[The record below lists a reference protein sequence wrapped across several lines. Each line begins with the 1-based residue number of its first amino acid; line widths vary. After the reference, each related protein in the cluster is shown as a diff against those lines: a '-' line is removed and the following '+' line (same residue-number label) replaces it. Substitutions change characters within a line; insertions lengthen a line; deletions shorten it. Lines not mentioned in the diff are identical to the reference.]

1 MTQRVL
7 VAVDGTAA
15 SNTALEI
22 ACSLAD
28 KYDANLGLIC
38 VVEPERV
45 TSELIKGALVEG
57 VLERPS
63 YQSWYDAKFYP
74 PSGLAAREQSTH
86 TEHVERVAHAIADSI
101 VAKAEAYSKDSAAK
115 GIRTFVKSGDVAQ
128 AILNVAKDHDAD
140 VIIMGHD
147 QQGRLESLIKG
158 SVAEKVVRDAPCPCL
173 VYCLPKPS

>member
-28 KYDANLGLIC
+28 KYDAKLGLLC

-45 TSELIKGALVEG
+45 TPELVKGALIEG

-63 YQSWYDAKFYP
+63 YQTWYKDKFYP
-74 PSGLAAREQSTH
+74 AQGVAAREQRKE
-86 TEHVERVAHAIADSI
+86 TEHVERVALAIADTI
-101 VAKAEAYSKDSAAK
+101 VAKAEAYTKESTDRAVK
-115 GIRTFVKSGDVAQ
+115 TFVKSGDVAA
-128 AILNVAKDHDAD
+128 AILNVARDHGAD
-140 VIIMGHD
+140 VIVMGHD

-158 SVAEKVVRDAPCPCL
+158 SVAETVVRDAPCPCL